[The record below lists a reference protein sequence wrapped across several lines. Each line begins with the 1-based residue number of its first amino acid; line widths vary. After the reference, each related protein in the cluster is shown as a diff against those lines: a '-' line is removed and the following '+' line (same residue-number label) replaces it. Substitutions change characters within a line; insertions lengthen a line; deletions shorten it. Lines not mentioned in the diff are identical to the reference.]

1 MTLLVDVEK
10 RPDIYQIYQFVCG
23 LIKIP
28 YPLSNKI
35 SIPMNFSQLQSRTQP
50 SSLSYGPFKSVTK
63 NSSQS
68 DLISMNITPM
78 RRGRPQRGEG
88 GHPGNLS
95 NISSNEINI
104 LSSNLQIQTLASSPS
119 GIGFQKQNQPMMQ
132 TLYPQSSANLT
143 NYSSQPSTHS
153 IQFPAKNNHFQQQT
167 PSFGQSYNSFSQ
179 SAGNSSQ
186 VMDSNMLN
194 DSQTYSYNQNN
205 NQQFPLQPTQG
216 IQQQP
221 FAFRNMNMMP
231 QQDFIASH
239 NLYQNEL
246 ANTGMSQAQL
256 HSNTNL
262 PPPKPPR
269 QGRSSNSNFPQ

>member
-10 RPDIYQIYQFVCG
+10 RPDIYQLYQFVCG

-88 GHPGNLS
+88 GQS

-132 TLYPQSSANLT
+132 NVTLYPQSSANLT
-143 NYSSQPSTHS
+143 NYSSQPSTQS

-179 SAGNSSQ
+179 STGNSSQ
-186 VMDSNMLN
+186 VMDSTMFVSRN
-194 DSQTYSYNQNN
+194 DSQTYFSNQNN
-205 NQQFPLQPTQG
+205 NQQFSLQPTQG

-231 QQDFIASH
+231 QQH
-239 NLYQNEL
+239 NLYQYEL
-246 ANTGMSQAQL
+246 ANTGMPQAQL

-269 QGRSSNSNFPQ
+269 QGRSSNSNFP

>member
-88 GHPGNLS
+88 GHPGNIS
-95 NISSNEINI
+95 NISSII
-104 LSSNLQIQTLASSPS
+104 FYI
-119 GIGFQKQNQPMMQ
+119 
-132 TLYPQSSANLT
+132 
-143 NYSSQPSTHS
+143 
-153 IQFPAKNNHFQQQT
+153 
-167 PSFGQSYNSFSQ
+167 
-179 SAGNSSQ
+179 
-186 VMDSNMLN
+186 
-194 DSQTYSYNQNN
+194 
-205 NQQFPLQPTQG
+205 
-216 IQQQP
+216 
-221 FAFRNMNMMP
+221 FR
-231 QQDFIASH
+231 
-239 NLYQNEL
+239 Y
-246 ANTGMSQAQL
+246 
-256 HSNTNL
+256 
-262 PPPKPPR
+262 
-269 QGRSSNSNFPQ
+269 